1 MRDSLFLLGLLLDGV
16 WKSPLILAMGLPEM
30 HVMSA
35 LHLLLVEKPMVMWD
49 GGDANMDLSWIFV
62 RPFV

>member
-1 MRDSLFLLGLLLDGV
+1 MDGV
-16 WKSPLILAMGLPEM
+16 WKSPLILAMGMPEM

-49 GGDANMDLSWIFV
+49 GGDANMDPSWRFV
-62 RPFV
+62 RLFV